1 MKIITFRKEFKE
13 LILNGKKTET
23 RRINKYVKVGDIL
36 LAKVGR
42 TGKAFAELKV
52 IGFKRERLQKVR
64 LKSVY
69 SEGYTNEKNTAIK
82 SAANWFIEI
91 WNSINNKKGIRFED
105 NPIVSVIKFKL
116 IKIR

>member
-13 LILNGKKTET
+13 LILNGKKIET
-23 RRINKYVKVGDIL
+23 RRIKKCVKVGDIL

-42 TGKAFAELKV
+42 LDKVFAELEV
-52 IGFKRERLQKVR
+52 IGFKRERLNKITMVSIFNEGCTSKD
-64 LKSVY
+64 LKNS
-69 SEGYTNEKNTAIK
+69 
-82 SAANWFIEI
+82 SATDWFIKI
-91 WNSINNKKGIRFED
+91 WNLINNKDKYRYED